1 MGRGFWT
8 KSALTRIG
16 WRAVAEQGDV
26 RRARGLVVEEMPNA
40 LYRVELAS
48 ETRPRVVAH
57 VAPESGLLRVLPG
70 DEVLV
75 ELTALDQAR
84 ARIVGRSR

>member
-1 MGRGFWT
+1 MTNQSGVRKERGF
-8 KSALTRIG
+8 
-16 WRAVAEQGDV
+16 
-26 RRARGLVVEEMPNA
+26 VVEELPNA
-40 LYRVELAS
+40 LYSVELVS

-57 VAPESGLLRVLPG
+57 VAPVSGLLRVLPG